1 MRRLIPCVALVVG
14 LVAPAASAQ
23 DSAAALK
30 PLQGRWIITS
40 AQHQGKAIEGLTGG
54 VMLITGQTF
63 EIRPATGM
71 PMKGTLKIDSTK
83 RPLQIDFT
91 HAGGV
96 RWEGIYEVAVT
107 SLRLAYVD
115 AGVEEPRPDGFTT
128 SAKSEVSSVSMRRES
143 R

>member
-1 MRRLIPCVALVVG
+1 MTRPLALAALLLSLI
-14 LVAPAASAQ
+14 APAAGAQ

-54 VMLITGQTF
+54 VMFITGQTF

-71 PMKGTLKIDSTK
+71 PMRGTLKLDVTK
-83 RPLQIDFT
+83 RPFQIDLT

-107 SLRLAYVD
+107 MRLAYVD
-115 AGVEEPRPDGFTT
+115 TEVEEPRPASFTT
-128 SAKSEVSSVSMRRES
+128 SAKSEVSSLSLRCVSR
-143 R
+143 

>member
-1 MRRLIPCVALVVG
+1 MLPYAALVIA
-14 LVAPAASAQ
+14 LLAPAAGAQ

-71 PMKGTLKIDSTK
+71 PMKGTLKLDVTK
-83 RPLQIDFT
+83 RPFQIDLT

-96 RWEGIYEVAVT
+96 RWAGIYEVAVT
-107 SLRLAYVD
+107 SMRLAYVD
-115 AGVEEPRPDGFTT
+115 TELEEPRPASFTT
-128 SAKSEVSSVSMRRES
+128 SAKSDVSSLSLRRES